1 MGWGAKKPTLRPRK
15 GTAPATAARPPH
27 LGEPAPWRYSGP
39 GTMPKHKKER
49 RHPRFATQ
57 RVPGRIAFS
66 VDAQALNI
74 SLSGIGVRTSTQ
86 LHVGRRYGFRLGQ
99 EPHAILVS
107 GSVVWCRLAQT
118 DHRPGG
124 DVAPVYHA
132 GIAFSD
138 VIGEKTMRLFE
149 FIEQSETPDLRRR
162 IFGRLKVAKDHSIV
176 LESKS
181 EFLVRQISLSGM
193 LIESPLALH
202 TGSVFGMEI
211 LLAGHRFSAGG
222 RIVNSGQVGLLGVEF
237 LELSGG
243 QQEILEDFIREELEQ
258 EE

>member
-1 MGWGAKKPTLRPRK
+1 
-15 GTAPATAARPPH
+15 
-27 LGEPAPWRYSGP
+27 
-39 GTMPKHKKER
+39 MPKHKKER

-57 RVPGRIAFS
+57 NVPGRFAFT
-66 VDAQALNI
+66 VDAQVINI

-86 LHVGRRYGFRLGQ
+86 LHVGRSYGFRLGQ
-99 EPHAILVS
+99 EPNTILVS
-107 GSVVWCRLAQT
+107 SSVVWCRLAQT
-118 DHRPGG
+118 HRRSGG
-124 DVAPVYHA
+124 DVAPVYKA

-138 VIGEKTMRLFE
+138 VISEKTMRLFE
-149 FIEQSETPDLRRR
+149 FVEKSATLDLRRR
-162 IFGRLKVAKDHSIV
+162 IFGRFKLAKDQSIV

-211 LLAGHRFSAGG
+211 LLGGHRFSTRG

-237 LELSGG
+237 LELSRG

-258 EE
+258 EG